1 MIPRTRPVTRLGDRW
16 LRLARLAWVII
27 ALLAGSVFA
36 AGLIVRYH
44 EFQRVCDLPV
54 ASCND
59 QELLTPENATVWANQ
74 GLSLQ
79 FYALLKISMRLLTAW
94 VWLGA
99 ALLIFLTRSDDW
111 LALIVAIFL
120 FLTGTQGGYWQ
131 AAARVYPVLTI
142 PAGFLTNVS
151 WVSFSL
157 FFALF
162 PNGRI
167 VPRWMRWAVII
178 WAIFISMP
186 VSIIDLFPAFIG
198 GLLFMSFFASG
209 LYAQIYRYKRVST
222 VTERLQTK
230 WVIYGVTISLLSIM
244 ISYLITLLFPALNL
258 PGSPGYLV
266 VQYLGGFFFVFIP
279 LSVGLA
285 VLRSKLWDIDV
296 LIRRTLVYGALTVT
310 IALIYFGLVTLLQAI
325 ISSISNQ
332 HSAISNILSTL
343 AIAAL
348 FTPLRRRIQS
358 DIDRRFFRKKYDAQK
373 TLDAFAARARDE
385 VELEKLSAHLVTA
398 VQDTLQPESVSLW
411 LKQTV
416 SQPGQPPPLP
426 FTSSPE
432 RAP

>member
-1 MIPRTRPVTRLGDRW
+1 MRTLTQTSTRLHGRW
-16 LRLARLAWVII
+16 LRLARMAWVVI

-36 AGLIVRYH
+36 IGLVIRYH

-54 ASCND
+54 VSCND
-59 QELLTPENATVWANQ
+59 QELLTPENAVVWANQ

-79 FYALLKISMRLLTAW
+79 FYALLNISMRLFTAW

-99 ALLIFLTRSDDW
+99 AVLIFLTRSDDW

-131 AAARVYPVLTI
+131 AAARVFPVLTI
-142 PAGFLTNVS
+142 PTGFLTNMS

-186 VSIIDLFPAFIG
+186 TSVIDLFPAFIG

-209 LYAQIYRYKRVST
+209 LFAQIYRYKRFST

-230 WVIYGVTISLLSIM
+230 WVIYGVTISLMGIM
-244 ISYLITLLFPALNL
+244 ISYLTTLIFPALFL

-266 VQYLGGFFFVFIP
+266 FQYLGGFFLVFIP

-285 VLRSKLWDIDV
+285 VLRSHLWDIDV
-296 LIRRTLVYGALTVT
+296 IIRRTLVYGALTVT
-310 IALIYFGLVTLLQAI
+310 LALVYFGLVTLLQTI
-325 ISSISNQ
+325 LSSISNQ
-332 HSAISNILSTL
+332 QSAISNVLSTL

-373 TLDAFAARARDE
+373 ALEGFAARARQETDLEQLSTE
-385 VELEKLSAHLVTA
+385 VLA
-398 VQDTLQPESVSLW
+398 VMAETLQPESLSLW
-411 LKQTV
+411 LVKPTR
-416 SQPGQPPPLP
+416 GG
-426 FTSSPE
+426 
-432 RAP
+432 RA